1 MKASINKNRIFTAK
15 FNHTLTLNIEIM
27 ASRRKL
33 KKQISYIAGDLFLAS
48 LVEGVD
54 RVAIIEATHN
64 VINLIPRISHTQPG
78 NVKGYYK
85 NLNEALNKEI
95 QIVAD
100 ELAKIEK

>member
-1 MKASINKNRIFTAK
+1 M
-15 FNHTLTLNIEIM
+15 
-27 ASRRKL
+27 

-48 LVEGVD
+48 LLEGINREAV
-54 RVAIIEATHN
+54 IIATNN

-85 NLNEALNKEI
+85 SLNEALNKEI

>member
-1 MKASINKNRIFTAK
+1 
-15 FNHTLTLNIEIM
+15 M

-48 LVEGVD
+48 LLEGVN
-54 RVAIIEATHN
+54 REAIVEATHN
-64 VINLIPRISHTQPG
+64 VLNLIPRISHTQPG

-85 NLNEALNKEI
+85 NLRDALNKEI

-100 ELAKIEK
+100 ELAKIGK